1 MAKITITKLYT
12 FEAAHQL
19 PGHAGKCV
27 NLHGHSYKLEVTVAG
42 PLQTEGSSAGMVVDF
57 SDLTALV
64 EKEII
69 QPFDHKYLNEIVTF
83 RTTVENLAQEIFA
96 RLTKT
101 GLAVTQV
108 RLWESPKAYATVTN

>member
-1 MAKITITKLYT
+1 MTNITITKLYS

-57 SDLTALV
+57 SDLSAIV

-69 QPFDHKYLNEIVTF
+69 QPFDHKYLNDVVTF
-83 RTTVENLAQEIFA
+83 RTTVENLVQEIFV
-96 RLTKT
+96 RLTRA
-101 GLAVTQV
+101 GLAVVKV